1 MWYQIIFKGKTYIY
15 ILMMVSIMD
24 FMYTLDKILIELTH
38 CSPELIKEK
47 LNGVS

>member
-24 FMYTLDKILIELTH
+24 FMYTLDKILIE
-38 CSPELIKEK
+38 
-47 LNGVS
+47 